1 MYQGDWVSD
10 TAVCGEFREPM
21 LDELS
26 FFASS
31 SSSSDKEIK
40 EEKEPRASPVKLPEL
55 GLADPASVIISA
67 RRDALR
73 LG

>member
-1 MYQGDWVSD
+1 MND
-10 TAVCGEFREPM
+10 TAVCGEFRDPL

-26 FFASS
+26 FFT
-31 SSSSDKEIK
+31 SSDKEFK
-40 EEKEPRASPVKLPEL
+40 EEKEPLTPLKLPEL
-55 GLADPASVIISA
+55 GLADPDSVIMAA